1 MNYELFSGCLTVK
14 KIVLTGGGTMGHVT
28 PHLALIP
35 RLKEAGYEI
44 HYIGTENGME
54 APKMRS
60 VEGITYHAVK
70 SGKLRRYHD
79 WKNFTDPFRVIA
91 GAFQSARLMGKIKP
105 DVVFSKGGFVAVP
118 VVFGAWLHRIPVL
131 CHESDLTPGLAN
143 KLCKPFATRFA
154 TTFPECAEALGRKA
168 EMTGTPLR
176 PELFRGNQEKG
187 LELLGFDGQ
196 KPVLLMMGGSS
207 GAQSVNACLRE
218 ALPRLTDEFDV
229 AHICGKGNLE
239 PSLDGTP
246 GYKQIEFLD
255 AELPDVLA
263 CTDLVLSRAGAN
275 ALCEFQ
281 ALGRPMLLI
290 PYPKG
295 ASRGDQILN
304 AKSLEKRG
312 LCRVLLQENMN
323 VDSLTEAIKS
333 TWKDRETLSNALKNA
348 PPADGTQRVLEM
360 IEEIKK

>member
-1 MNYELFSGCLTVK
+1 MK
-14 KIVLTGGGTMGHVT
+14 KIVLTGGGTLGHVT

-35 RLKEAGYEI
+35 HLQEAGYEI
-44 HYIGTENGME
+44 HYIGSENGME
-54 APKMRS
+54 APRMRA
-60 VEGITYHAVK
+60 VPGITYHAVK
-70 SGKLRRYHD
+70 SGKLRRYHS
-79 WKNFTDPFRVIA
+79 WQNFTDPFRVIA
-91 GAFQSARLMGKIKP
+91 GAIQSARLMGKIKP

-143 KLCKPFATRFA
+143 RLCKPFARRFA
-154 TTFPECAEALGRKA
+154 TTFPECAQALGSKA

-176 PELFRGNQEKG
+176 PELFRGSREAG
-187 LELLGFDGQ
+187 LRLFGFDGK

-207 GAQSVNACLRE
+207 GAQRINAVLRE
-218 ALPRLTDEFDV
+218 ALPEITKHFDV
-229 AHICGKGNLE
+229 AHLCGKGNLDE
-239 PSLDGTP
+239 SLQGTP
-246 GYKQIEFLD
+246 GYCQKEFLGP
-255 AELPDVLA
+255 ELPDALA

-304 AKSLEKRG
+304 AQSYEKRG
-312 LCRVLLQENMN
+312 LCRVLLQENLN
-323 VDSLTEAIKS
+323 
-333 TWKDRETLSNALKNA
+333 RETLIAALEQTWAERDRMTEALRKA
-348 PPADGTQRVLEM
+348 PPADGTRRVLEL
-360 IEEIKK
+360 IEEIQK

>member
-1 MNYELFSGCLTVK
+1 MK
-14 KIVLTGGGTMGHVT
+14 KIVLTGGGTLGHVT

-44 HYIGTENGME
+44 HCIGTENGME

-60 VEGITYHAVK
+60 VEGVTYHAVK
-70 SGKLRRYHD
+70 SGKLRRYHS
-79 WKNFTDPFRVIA
+79 WQNFTDPFRVIA
-91 GAFQSARLMGKIKP
+91 GAFQSARLMRKIRP

-143 KLCKPFATRFA
+143 KLCKPFASRFA
-154 TTFPECAEALGRKA
+154 TTFPECAKALGKKA

-176 PELFRGNQEKG
+176 PELFTGSREKG
-187 LELLGFDGQ
+187 LELLGFDGSR
-196 KPVLLMMGGSS
+196 PVLLMMGGSS

-218 ALPRLTDEFDV
+218 ALPKLTQFDV
-229 AHICGKGNLE
+229 AHICGKGNLD
-239 PSLDGTP
+239 PMLDSTP

-263 CTDLVLSRAGAN
+263 CTDMVLSRAGAN

-304 AKSLEKRG
+304 AKSLERRG
-312 LCRVLLQENMN
+312 LCRVLMQEDMTP
-323 VDSLTEAIKS
+323 DSLTESIEQ
-333 TWKDRETLSNALKNA
+333 TWRVRDILEAALKEA
-348 PPADGTQRVLEM
+348 PPANGTNRVLEM
-360 IEEIKK
+360 IEEIQKK

>member
-1 MNYELFSGCLTVK
+1 MK
-14 KIVLTGGGTMGHVT
+14 KIVLTGGGTLGHVT

-54 APKMRS
+54 APKMRA

-154 TTFPECAEALGRKA
+154 TTFPECAEALGAKA

-176 PELFRGNQEKG
+176 PELFHGDKAKG
-187 LELLGFDGQ
+187 LSLLGFDGQ

-207 GAQSVNACLRE
+207 GAQSVNACLRKAIPE
-218 ALPRLTDEFDV
+218 LTPDFDV
-229 AHICGKGNLE
+229 AHICGKGNLDAE
-239 PSLDGTP
+239 LEGTP

-255 AELPDVLA
+255 ADLPDVLA

-312 LCRVLLQENMN
+312 LCRVLLQENMTPETM
-323 VDSLTEAIKS
+323 VKEIRETWAERDTLTE
-333 TWKDRETLSNALKNA
+333 ALKNA
-348 PPADGTQRVLEM
+348 PPANGTERVLQM
-360 IEEIKK
+360 IEEIRKKG

>member
-1 MNYELFSGCLTVK
+1 MK
-14 KIVLTGGGTMGHVT
+14 KIVLTGGGTLGHVT

-35 RLKEAGYEI
+35 KLKEAGYEI

-60 VEGITYHAVK
+60 VEGVTYHAVK
-70 SGKLRRYHD
+70 SGKLRRYHS
-79 WKNFTDPFRVIA
+79 WQNFTDPFRVIA

-143 KLCKPFATRFA
+143 KLCKPFASRFA
-154 TTFPECAEALGRKA
+154 TTFPECAEALGKKA

-176 PELFRGNQEKG
+176 PELFSGSREKG
-187 LELLGFDGQ
+187 LEFLGFDGK

-207 GAQSVNACLRE
+207 GAQSVNYCLRKS
-218 ALPRLTDEFDV
+218 LDRLTARFDV
-229 AHICGKGNLE
+229 AHICGKGNLNPE
-239 PSLDGTP
+239 LDGTP
-246 GYKQIEFLD
+246 GYTQVGFLD

-263 CTDLVLSRAGAN
+263 CTDIVLSRAGAN

-281 ALGRPMLLI
+281 ALGRPMLLV

-312 LCRVLLQENMN
+312 LCRVLMQENM
-323 VDSLTEAIKS
+323 TP
-333 TWKDRETLSNALKNA
+333 ETLAEEIEKTWEEREVLEEALRNA
-348 PPADGTQRVLEM
+348 PPADGTERVLQL
-360 IEEIKK
+360 IEEVQK

>member
-1 MNYELFSGCLTVK
+1 MSRR
-14 KIVLTGGGTMGHVT
+14 IVLTGGGTLGHVT

-35 RLKEAGYEI
+35 HLLEAGYDI

-60 VEGITYHAVK
+60 VPGVTYHAVK
-70 SGKLRRYHD
+70 SGKLRRYFS
-79 WKNFTDPFRVIA
+79 WQNFTDPFRVIA
-91 GAFQSARLMGKIKP
+91 GAVQSARLMGKLKP

-118 VVFGAWLHRIPVL
+118 VVFGAWLHRVPVL

-143 KLCKPFATRFA
+143 KLCKPFAARFA
-154 TTFPECAEALGRKA
+154 TTFPECAEALGAKA

-176 PELFRGNQEKG
+176 RELFAGSREAG
-187 LELLGFDGQ
+187 LKLLGFRGD
-196 KPVLLMMGGSS
+196 KPILLMMGGSS
-207 GAQSVNACLRE
+207 GAQSVNAALRE
-218 ALPRLTDEFDV
+218 ALPRLTRDFDV
-229 AHICGKGNLE
+229 AHLCGKGNLD

-246 GYKQIEFLD
+246 GYTQLEFLD
-255 AELPDVLA
+255 ADLPDALA
-263 CTDLVLSRAGAN
+263 CADLILSRAGAN

-304 AKSLEKRG
+304 AESLRRRG
-312 LCRVLLQENMN
+312 LCHVLLQENMTA
-323 VDSLTEAIKS
+323 DSLADAVAA
-333 TWKDRETLSNALKNA
+333 TWADREALTAALRSA
-348 PPADGTQRVLEM
+348 PPADGTKRVLEL
-360 IEEIKK
+360 IEEVQTEAKK

>member
-1 MNYELFSGCLTVK
+1 MK
-14 KIVLTGGGTMGHVT
+14 RIVLTGGGTMGHVT
-28 PHLALIP
+28 PNLALIP
-35 RLKEAGYEI
+35 RLQEKGYEI
-44 HYIGTENGME
+44 HYVGTENGME
-54 APKMRS
+54 AGKLRS
-60 VEGITYHAVK
+60 VPGVTYHAVK
-70 SGKLRRYHD
+70 SGKLRRYHS
-79 WKNFTDPFRVIA
+79 WQNFTDPFRVVA
-91 GAFQSARLMGKIKP
+91 GAFQSARLMGKLKP

-143 KLCKPFATRFA
+143 KLCKPYARRFA
-154 TTFPECAEALGRKA
+154 TTFPECAEALGPKA

-176 PELFRGNQEKG
+176 PELFHGSRERG
-187 LELLGFDGQ
+187 LALLGFTEE

-218 ALPRLTDEFDV
+218 ALPRLLPHFQV
-229 AHICGKGNLE
+229 AHICGRGNLD

-246 GYKQIEFLD
+246 GYAQLEFLD
-255 AELPDVLA
+255 EELKDVLA

-312 LCRVLLQENMN
+312 LCRVLMQEDMTP
-323 VDSLTEAIKS
+323 DSLTAAIEK
-333 TWKDRETLSNALKNA
+333 TWEDRERLTEALRNA
-348 PPADGTQRVLEM
+348 PPADGTSRVLEM
-360 IEEIKK
+360 IEEIQS

>member
-1 MNYELFSGCLTVK
+1 MK
-14 KIVLTGGGTMGHVT
+14 KIVLTGGGTLGHVT

-35 RLKEAGYEI
+35 RLQEAGYEI

-60 VEGITYHAVK
+60 VPGVTYHAVK
-70 SGKLRRYHD
+70 SGKLRRYHS
-79 WKNFTDPFRVIA
+79 WQNFTDPFRVIA
-91 GAFQSARLMGKIKP
+91 GAFQSARLMGKIRP

-143 KLCKPFATRFA
+143 KLCRPFARRFA
-154 TTFPECAEALGRKA
+154 TTFPECAEALGPKA

-176 PELFRGNQEKG
+176 PELFCGSRDQGLSLFGFTGN
-187 LELLGFDGQ
+187 

-218 ALPRLTDEFDV
+218 ALPELLKGFDV
-229 AHICGKGNLE
+229 AHLCGKGNLD
-239 PSLDGTP
+239 PDLDGTE
-246 GYKQIEFLD
+246 GYAQIEFLD
-255 AELPDVLA
+255 AELPDALA
-263 CTDLVLSRAGAN
+263 CADLVLSRAGAN

-304 AKSLEKRG
+304 ARSLEKRG
-312 LCRVLLQENMN
+312 LCRVLMQEDMTAG
-323 VDSLTEAIKS
+323 SLAEAVRK
-333 TWKDRETLSNALKNA
+333 TWADRDALTAALKSA
-348 PPADGTQRVLEM
+348 PPADGTKRVLEL
-360 IEEIKK
+360 IEEIQKK